1 MTNIIVETKSEII
14 TVIDNAIKT
23 VANSIDNI
31 DDVLSKISEVEIEI
45 EIPKEKSHGDF
56 SSNIAMKLTK
66 VLRNA
71 PAKIAA
77 SLIEA
82 MNTEGTYIEKVEI
95 AGPGFINFYLSKK
108 RIYDALK
115 TAYVLGKEFGR
126 LDVGKGKKVM
136 VEFVSANPT
145 GPMHMGNARGGALGD
160 SLASVLE
167 MAGYDVTREF
177 YINDAGAQIDKFAN
191 SLEARYIQALKGEDA
206 VEFSEDWYQGN
217 DIKVHAKNYYDENGE
232 ALKDTDE
239 L

>member
-1 MTNIIVETKSEII
+1 MTNVISETKKQIQDAIYNS
-14 TVIDNAIKT
+14 IKT
-23 VANSIDNI
+23 LANSIDTTDEQI
-31 DDVLSKISEVEIEI
+31 ELALGVEIET

-66 VLRNA
+66 ILRTA
-71 PAKIAA
+71 PQVIAKAI
-77 SLIEA
+77 IDGID
-82 MNTEGTYIEKVEI
+82 TKDTYIEKVEI
-95 AGPGFINFYLSKK
+95 AGPGFINFYLSKT

-115 TAYVLGKEFGR
+115 SAYILGDEFGR

-160 SLASVLE
+160 SLASVLD

-177 YINDAGAQIDKFAN
+177 YINDAGAQVEKFAN

-206 VEFSEDWYQGN
+206 VEFSDDWYQGN
-217 DIKVHAKNYYDENGE
+217 DIRVLA
-232 ALKDTDE
+232 
-239 L
+239 